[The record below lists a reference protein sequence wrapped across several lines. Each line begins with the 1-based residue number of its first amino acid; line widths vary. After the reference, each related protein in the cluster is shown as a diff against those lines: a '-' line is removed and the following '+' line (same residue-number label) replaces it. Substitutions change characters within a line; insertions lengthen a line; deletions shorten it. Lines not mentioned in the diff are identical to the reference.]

1 MNKIILISGKAT
13 NGKDALG
20 EHLKRKLEEQ
30 GEVVV
35 IDRFAKY
42 IKSYLKDYYG
52 WDGIIKDDKV
62 RSRLQA
68 LGTDIIK
75 ERLNYKSFHAKRL
88 AEDIQINSDYI
99 DTFIIADTRFRDEI
113 YMMKA
118 MFPDETIT
126 VRVNR
131 HNHKSN
137 LTDEQLKH
145 KSECDLD
152 DFNFDYVVD
161 TYNNTLE
168 ELYNKGDEILNKIRS
183 DFNDK

>member
-20 EHLKRKLEEQ
+20 EHLKRRLEEQ

-52 WDGIIKDDKV
+52 WDGITKDDKV
-62 RSRLQA
+62 RSRLQT

-99 DTFIIADTRFRDEI
+99 DTFIITDTRFRDEI
-113 YMMKA
+113 YMIKA
-118 MFPDETIT
+118 ILYFEEFLLYQCPFVAQAIHLF
-126 VRVNR
+126 R
-131 HNHKSN
+131 
-137 LTDEQLKH
+137 LKIFLG
-145 KSECDLD
+145 KKYIQGY
-152 DFNFDYVVD
+152 F
-161 TYNNTLE
+161 
-168 ELYNKGDEILNKIRS
+168 
-183 DFNDK
+183 